1 MKYCGGETPP
11 EKKRGKTMKTIK
23 EIREKTGLSRPVF
36 GAKYGLT
43 VRSLENWEL
52 KSSNRRQAPDYLV
65 NLLDYKVE
73 SDLKTVPMS
82 YVVKSVSSDG
92 QEAVLG
98 LFPSLT
104 KAKDFIGATD
114 DAASLRVSFQRLT
127 WNDDEGTF
135 DVDKDSPNE
144 CENRDVTDMVMGRDK

>member
-98 LFPSLT
+98 LFPSFT
-104 KAKDFIGATD
+104 K
-114 DAASLRVSFQRLT
+114 S
-127 WNDDEGTF
+127 
-135 DVDKDSPNE
+135 
-144 CENRDVTDMVMGRDK
+144 